1 MEIENPY
8 CFSEIARLS
17 RQYRKTG
24 SSVPVVEKTDTP
36 FSFLERDPH
45 VSTPNPPPLSRCLIS
60 AIAPSRQPECEI
72 TYFDASDGG
81 GYVVGC
87 RGLICGVGQE
97 ADGTW
102 RLHFTIW
109 VTTVYPWGLE
119 VTKRKVPSAELREQ
133 LARIVG
139 IETRL
144 DGQCPYPSLVGKARR
159 QPDPNELLKRM
170 KMRYDQQRSEA
181 ALHRTQ

>member
-1 MEIENPY
+1 MFQRPT
-8 CFSEIARLS
+8 R
-17 RQYRKTG
+17 RR
-24 SSVPVVEKTDTP
+24 
-36 FSFLERDPH
+36 FL
-45 VSTPNPPPLSRCLIS
+45 RCLIS

-81 GYVVGC
+81 GYVVEC

-170 KMRYDQQRSEA
+170 KMLMTSNEVKLLYTEPSDGEGEA
-181 ALHRTQ
+181 W